1 MIQTAVILAAGLG
14 SRLQEVTKDRPKG
27 FLTIGDNPIIEESI
41 VKLIDC
47 GIENILIGTG
57 YKAEYYEELS
67 TRYPQITCIYN
78 ELYTT
83 TGSMYT
89 LYTMKGVI
97 SGDFLLLESDLV
109 YDKEG
114 LRKLLQSQS
123 PDVILTSGI
132 THSDDEVYVEV
143 TNDDC
148 LANMSKDKRQL
159 RSVHSELVGISKIS
173 FKTYQKLCEYANLFF
188 QNNLSLEYEQ
198 ALVSIAQDVNVSV
211 LKIEG
216 YIWTEI
222 DNSFHLSRAKDIYV
236 QIQRRE
242 NDGEN

>member
-1 MIQTAVILAAGLG
+1 MIQIAVILAAGLG
-14 SRLQEVTKDRPKG
+14 SRLPEVTKDRPKG
-27 FLTIGDNPIIEESI
+27 FLTIGDMPIIEESI
-41 VKLIDC
+41 LKLIDC

-57 YKAEYYEELS
+57 YKAEYYDELS
-67 TRYPQITCIYN
+67 SRYPQVTCIYN
-78 ELYTT
+78 ELYAT

-89 LYTMKGVI
+89 LYMMKDVI
-97 SGDFLLLESDLV
+97 IGEFLLLESDLI

-114 LRKLLQSQS
+114 LRELLQSQL

-143 TNDDC
+143 TIDDC

-173 FKTYQKLCEYANLFF
+173 YITYQKMCEYARQFF

-198 ALVSIAQDVNVSV
+198 ALVSLAQNVNISV

-216 YIWTEI
+216 YVWTEI
-222 DNSFHLSRAKDIYV
+222 DNSFHLSRAKDIYK

-242 NDGEN
+242 NDG